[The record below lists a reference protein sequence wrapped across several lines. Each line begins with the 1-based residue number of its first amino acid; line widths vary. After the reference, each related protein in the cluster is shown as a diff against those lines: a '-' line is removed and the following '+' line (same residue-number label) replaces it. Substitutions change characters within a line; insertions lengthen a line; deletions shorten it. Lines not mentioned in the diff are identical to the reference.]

1 MQIDEKEIG
10 RLAELARLE
19 LTEEERRELAPQ
31 IASIIAYVEQLNEVD
46 TSSVEPSIGGL
57 LVESKSGLSQRS
69 DEAKVSL
76 GQQLALDQAP
86 EPVHGHFQ
94 VPKVI

>member
-1 MQIDEKEIG
+1 MRIDEKEIE

-19 LTEEERRELAPQ
+19 LREEERRLLLPQ
-31 IASIIAYVEQLNEVD
+31 IASIITYIEQLNEVD

-57 LVESKSGLSQRS
+57 VAENKSSYRKDQT
-69 DEAKVSL
+69 KVSL
-76 GQQLALDQAP
+76 GQQAALDQAP